1 MSDTRRFDSLERVV
15 RDTRRLLD
23 DTSGTVLARLGTHTH
38 PGGGG
43 GGTTPDAT
51 TTVKGILQLA
61 GDLAGTAAAPT
72 VPGLA
77 GKAAT
82 AHTHAYQPIDSDL
95 TDIAALSPSDG
106 TFLKR
111 VASAW
116 NAAALVKGDVG
127 LGNADNTSDAAKPV
141 STATQTALNAKSDT
155 SHTHPGG
162 GSPDATTTT
171 KGIVKLAG
179 DLAGTAD
186 LPTVPGLDGKA
197 PLGLDSEEAY
207 VGTLQSTTSLAFT
220 DLTTVGPTCVVTL
233 ATARRVLIFLK
244 AMLRQTTTTPN
255 RVLMSVAGTGA
266 TVAAAGD
273 AAAVIHNGSG
283 QAESYAGIVY
293 LDCAAGTTTFT
304 AKYRVVG
311 GTGSFQ
317 DRFMVVIPV

>member
-1 MSDTRRFDSLERVV
+1 MSETRRFDSLERVV

-23 DTSGTVLARLGTHTH
+23 DTATTVLARLGTHTH
-38 PGGGG
+38 SGGGG
-43 GGTTPDAT
+43 ATPDAT

-61 GDLAGTAAAPT
+61 GDLSGTASLPT
-72 VPGLA
+72 VPGLD

-82 AHTHAYQPIDSDL
+82 
-95 TDIAALSPSDG
+95 G
-106 TFLKR
+106 
-111 VASAW
+111 
-116 NAAALVKGDVG
+116 
-127 LGNADNTSDAAKPV
+127 
-141 STATQTALNAKSDT
+141 
-155 SHTHPGG
+155 HTHPATA
-162 GSPDATTTT
+162 DATTAA
-171 KGIVKLAG
+171 KGVVQLAG
-179 DLAGTAD
+179 DLAGTAA
-186 LPTVPGLDGKA
+186 LPTVPGLAGKA

-207 VGTLQSTTSLAFT
+207 VGTLQSTTST
-220 DLTTVGPTCVVTL
+220 VYTNLTTVGPTCVVTL

-244 AMLRQTTTTPN
+244 AILYQTTTTQN

-304 AKYRVVG
+304 AKYRVAG
-311 GTGSFQ
+311 GTGQFQ